1 MQIQQIS
8 FPASSL
14 IEKNGISVD
23 YSDSFS
29 SRFRAENKL
38 PLEAYVRYCLNNWPA
53 WIVFLLKIRNI
64 LVLPF
69 GLKTGNES
77 DKDYIYPVISI
88 SKGSQAGSFK
98 VLDLT
103 NEEALLFMTDSH
115 LDAWLS
121 IIVKDLPDQQEIC
134 MTTAV
139 KFHNLTG
146 RIYFFLIKPF
156 HKLVIRSLI
165 NHLINRFTSKNK

>member
-8 FPASSL
+8 IPACSL
-14 IEKNGISVD
+14 LEKNELSID

-29 SRFRAENKL
+29 SRFHSEQRL
-38 PLEAYVRYCLNNWPA
+38 TLETCVRYCLNNLPA

-64 LVLPF
+64 LVIPF
-69 GLKTGNES
+69 GLKSGNES
-77 DKDYIYPVISI
+77 DKDYLFPIISI
-88 SKGSQAGSFK
+88 SKGSQAGFFK
-98 VLDLT
+98 VQDLT
-103 NEEALLFMTDSH
+103 NEEALLFITDSH

-121 IIVKDLPDQQEIC
+121 VIVKDLPDQQEIC

-146 RIYFFLIKPF
+146 KIYFFFIKPF
-156 HKLVIRSLI
+156 HKLVIRSM
-165 NHLINRFTSKNK
+165 INRVIIHFTSNKK